1 MSMFPTRGVFL
12 CVVGSHFGEEDNGWA
27 SGSLGVAP
35 MASGVGGRRR
45 SIYPEGF
52 HKGSWCKFS
61 STWVKVAA

>member
-45 SIYPEGF
+45 LIYPEGVIRRF
-52 HKGSWCKFS
+52 VRRITVGAKSGR
-61 STWVKVAA
+61 